1 MLSLNIAFR
10 SILVFG
16 ILSIIIL
23 ILQLTDHKY
32 SNNLKF
38 NENEIDE
45 RKMERSYNVNSWHS
59 DLKINKIEFIFR

>member
-45 RKMERSYNVNSWHS
+45 RKMERSYNVNS
-59 DLKINKIEFIFR
+59 

>member
-38 NENEIDE
+38 NIKNEIYE
-45 RKMERSYNVNSWHS
+45 RKMKRSYNVNS
-59 DLKINKIEFIFR
+59 